1 MILTYNEERAIA
13 LHKYG
18 QIQDQNLNAPITN
31 YLLKNA
37 NYLIYRNVTANSLY
51 TFDFSELTSSI
62 EITLILNNDLNQI
75 FEISIIGI
83 NKLILPATCSG
94 VFILHVTN
102 GIITLLN
109 KNFNFKTPTTN
120 SEYISIYANK
130 VNQQWMNT
138 GCFANY
144 FPTLSGSETN
154 FRSIPYYNIFNTPD
168 FLLSGQKNL
177 FYSFSKSHSDK
188 TPFWENNTWTV
199 SYSRNAII
207 EDSIIS
213 NLTETDIFPSMVRV
227 RMILPP
233 DYIPY
238 DNAENNW
245 DKEMGYLRHV
255 LTTDPANLFNYISEI
270 EIFAID
276 FNLNPVYLY
285 FNSNAFPTT
294 VILDLNSLLLPST
307 SLNYF
312 NYIENLQDIQNGI
325 YNPFW
330 ALNPRQNQCFN
341 LNFNNFTMG
350 VGSLPITS
358 NIDRP
363 PVFLQ
368 GKLSLTLAGDQLI
381 GLSFISF
388 VNMGLNIIYPNDLFV
403 CNYSPYNEQSLPTM
417 LNLLENPSTPT
428 PSTSPIPGFIP
439 GYKPFAS
446 GYFSFN

>member
-18 QIQDQNLNAPITN
+18 QIQDQNLNDPISN

-37 NYLIYRNVTANSLY
+37 NYFIVRNVTANSLY

-62 EITLILNNDLNQI
+62 EITLILNNDLNQV
-75 FEISIIGI
+75 FEISISGI
-83 NKLILPATCSG
+83 NKLILPATC
-94 VFILHVTN
+94 LCMLTLNVTN

-120 SEYISIYANK
+120 SEYISIYTNR
-130 VNQQWMNT
+130 VNQQWLNT

-144 FPTLSGSETN
+144 FPTLSGFGN
-154 FRSIPYYNIFNTPD
+154 DFRSIPYYNTFNTPD
-168 FLLSGQKNL
+168 FLLSGQRNL

-188 TPFWENNTWTV
+188 TPFWENNTWTI
-199 SYSRNAII
+199 SYSRNEIT
-207 EDSIIS
+207 EDSIVN
-213 NLTETDIFPSMVRV
+213 NLTANEIFSSMVRIK
-227 RMILPP
+227 MILPP
-233 DYIPY
+233 NPISS

-245 DKEMGYLRHV
+245 DKEMGYLRNV
-255 LTTDPANLFNYISEI
+255 LTTDPTNFFNYISEI
-270 EIFAID
+270 EIFGFFSNGDPIYIYY
-276 FNLNPVYLY
+276 NLN
-285 FNSNAFPTT
+285 SSPTT
-294 VILDLNSLLLPST
+294 V
-307 SLNYF
+307 
-312 NYIENLQDIQNGI
+312 
-325 YNPFW
+325 
-330 ALNPRQNQCFN
+330 N
-341 LNFNNFTMG
+341 LNLNNF
-350 VGSLPITS
+350 SITS

-368 GKLSLTLAGDQLI
+368 GKLSLTLSGNQLT

-388 VNMGLNIIYPNDLFV
+388 ANMGLNITYPNDLFV

-417 LNLLENPSTPT
+417 LNLLADPSTPT
-428 PSTSPIPGFIP
+428 PGTQPTPGFIP

>member
-18 QIQDQNLNAPITN
+18 QIQDQNLNDPISN

-37 NYLIYRNVTANSLY
+37 NYFIVRNVTANSLY

-62 EITLILNNDLNQI
+62 EITLILNNDLNQV
-75 FEISIIGI
+75 FEISISGI
-83 NKLILPATCSG
+83 NKLILPATC
-94 VFILHVTN
+94 LCMLTLNVTN

-120 SEYISIYANK
+120 SEYISIYTNR
-130 VNQQWMNT
+130 VNQQWLNT

-144 FPTLSGSETN
+144 FPTLSGFGN
-154 FRSIPYYNIFNTPD
+154 DFRSIPYYNTFNTPD
-168 FLLSGQKNL
+168 FLLSGQRNL

-188 TPFWENNTWTV
+188 TPFWENNTWTI
-199 SYSRNAII
+199 SYSRNEIT
-207 EDSIIS
+207 EDSIVN
-213 NLTETDIFPSMVRV
+213 NLTANEIFSSMVRIK
-227 RMILPP
+227 MILPP
-233 DYIPY
+233 NPISS

-245 DKEMGYLRHV
+245 DKEMGYLRNV
-255 LTTDPANLFNYISEI
+255 LTTDPTNFFNYISEI
-270 EIFAID
+270 EIFGFFSNGDPIYIYY
-276 FNLNPVYLY
+276 NLN
-285 FNSNAFPTT
+285 SSPTT
-294 VILDLNSLLLPST
+294 VNLN
-307 SLNYF
+307 LNNFSIIPPYS

-341 LNFNNFTMG
+341 LDPQNFTMG

-368 GKLSLTLAGDQLI
+368 GKLSLTLSGNQLT

-388 VNMGLNIIYPNDLFV
+388 ANMGLNITYPNDLFV

-417 LNLLENPSTPT
+417 LNLLADPSTPT
-428 PSTSPIPGFIP
+428 PGTQPTPGFIP

-446 GYFSFN
+446 CYFSFN